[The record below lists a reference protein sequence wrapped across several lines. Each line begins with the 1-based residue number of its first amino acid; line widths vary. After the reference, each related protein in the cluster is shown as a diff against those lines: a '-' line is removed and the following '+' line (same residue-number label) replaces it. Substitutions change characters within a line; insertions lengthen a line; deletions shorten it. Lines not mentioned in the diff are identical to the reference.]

1 MIPAVSEVIA
11 VGQLTH
17 AERRQVSQRD
27 QLAGDRLLEHRPGRR
42 ERERAG
48 PQCMEVI
55 AVPAERGLDRHVQP
69 VGCQLAGQAQPPPH
83 PEVAH
88 GYLRHEAR
96 FRMTVRRGDQVG
108 IVVAVVIEF
117 LAGQPGQCR
126 ADLAQ
131 AGWCPP
137 AFALA
142 GEDPEGGG
150 EQREHAHRAARA
162 LCIDVAQ
169 APASLACSQLC
180 LVQGAAVSAVAASV
194 NSGPS
199 RRCWRLNPLSAAD
212 GNPLVHGR
220 VGLGLA
226 LPVVG
231 VEMGDRHARTFNDRR
246 DVTA

>member
-96 FRMTVRRGDQVG
+96 LRMTVRRGDQVG

-180 LVQGAAVSAVAASV
+180 LVQGAARRRGRSRRQRGGGVGELRAVAALLQAGSSV
-194 NSGPS
+194 SCRRQPPRTWPRRAWAGPS
-199 RRCWRLNPLSAAD
+199 RSRCR
-212 GNPLVHGR
+212 GG
-220 VGLGLA
+220 
-226 LPVVG
+226 
-231 VEMGDRHARTFNDRR
+231 
-246 DVTA
+246 